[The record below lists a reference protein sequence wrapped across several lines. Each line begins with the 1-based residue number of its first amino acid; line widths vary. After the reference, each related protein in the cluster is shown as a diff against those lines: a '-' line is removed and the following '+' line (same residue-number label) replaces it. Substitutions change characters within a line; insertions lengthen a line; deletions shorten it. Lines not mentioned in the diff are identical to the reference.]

1 MVAKSAE
8 SLTSHVTSTSSS
20 GMPPPFSGSGA
31 NRVHST
37 TLAESGSPDAT
48 PSVKGSPDNSTGGKV
63 DVVVV
68 ASVVVAASVVLVD
81 VGDEA
86 AALVVEFASPLS
98 EQAAT
103 TTAAPAARN
112 DRRDIGCIYAVCLTK
127 SPAAC
132 PPAERDH
139 DSKIWT
145 HCDRLI
151 DVTTATFVAC
161 PTVFPCCPRPWS
173 VAMPIR
179 RGSSRQRN

>member
-31 NRVHST
+31 SRVHST
-37 TLAESGSPDAT
+37 TLAGSGSPDAT

-81 VGDEA
+81 VDVDA
-86 AALVVEFASPLS
+86 AVVVVVFASPLS

-112 DRRDIGCIYAVCLTK
+112 DRRDIGCMCAVCLNK
-127 SPAAC
+127 SPATC
-132 PPAERDH
+132 PHPPNDH
-139 DSKIWT
+139 D
-145 HCDRLI
+145 DRYGRI
-151 DVTTATFVAC
+151 AIA
-161 PTVFPCCPRPWS
+161 
-173 VAMPIR
+173 
-179 RGSSRQRN
+179 